1 MMSAEALG
9 ARPAALSAVR
19 RSGTPTV
26 SADGP
31 GDLLERLLHDLPIGG
46 AAVAVRT
53 TG

>member
-9 ARPAALSAVR
+9 ALPAALSAVR

-26 SADGP
+26 STDGP